1 MSIGLKV
8 KKKKTVCH
16 WDAKSTTMPTTWVQN
31 KRTICYWWVVKRIQL
46 IVICTCIYQKCTHIH
61 RSELETSKSTLVTCK
76 DILQSFE
83 EKIFFLI

>member
-8 KKKKTVCH
+8 KKKQF
-16 WDAKSTTMPTTWVQN
+16 AIGMQSQPWVQN

-83 EKIFFLI
+83 EKKFFLI